1 MVDKVNLL
9 HAYVRRQQFL
19 ARLQAL
25 EVAKVLFGKA
35 EPREISTAE
44 MMRIIGAE

>member
-1 MVDKVNLL
+1 MDKVNLL

-19 ARLQAL
+19 AQLQAL